1 MTDPRRLLEDD
12 SAFPFS
18 RGLLASASD
27 DGLDRAR
34 LAEIVRAATQTAAD
48 SASSEPNA
56 PAAPSKG
63 RLIASKPMLV
73 ATMALLAAGTFVLS
87 RAEEPTQPV
96 PQAPAVSAREVPA
109 APTAVAEPSTESV
122 PVALL
127 PSASNAETKPSAP
140 ATPVTTVTT
149 PASGDSD
156 RLMDEVRAL
165 ERVSAAIAQHRA
177 ADARANLTTYER
189 TFPKQLLASE
199 ARFLEIEIL
208 VAEGHHDKA
217 QERARAYLAS
227 WPDSPYAARLHS
239 IVPPSRP

>member
-1 MTDPRRLLEDD
+1 MTDPRRLLDDD

-27 DGLDRAR
+27 DGLDEER
-34 LAEIVRAATQTAAD
+34 LAELVRAATETAAD
-48 SASSEPNA
+48 GASSKPAA

-63 RLIASKPMLV
+63 RIVATKPMLL
-73 ATMALLAAGTFVLS
+73 ATLALLAAGAFVLS
-87 RAEEPTQPV
+87 RAEEPVPPV
-96 PQAPAVSAREVPA
+96 PRAPAVSAREVPA
-109 APTAVAEPSTESV
+109 PPAAVAEPTTEAV

-127 PSASNAETKPSAP
+127 PSASNAEAKPIAP
-140 ATPVTTVTT
+140 ATPVTPVTT

-156 RLMDEVRAL
+156 RLMEEVRAL
-165 ERVSAAIAQHRA
+165 ERVSAAIAQHRI
-177 ADARANLTTYER
+177 ADARAGLTTYER

-208 VAEGHHDKA
+208 VAEGRHDKA

-227 WPDSPYAARLHS
+227 WPDSPYAARVRS

>member
-12 SAFPFS
+12 SAFPFT

-27 DGLDRAR
+27 DGLDKAR
-34 LAEIVRAATQTAAD
+34 LAEIVHAATRTAAD
-48 SASSEPNA
+48 SASSEPAA

-63 RLIASKPMLV
+63 RLVAAKPMLL
-73 ATMALLAAGTFVLS
+73 ATVALLAAGTFVLS
-87 RAEEPTQPV
+87 RAEEPAPTFV
-96 PQAPAVSAREVPA
+96 QAPAVSVREVPA
-109 APTAVAEPSTESV
+109 PPTAVAEPSTEAV

-127 PSASNAETKPSAP
+127 PSASNAEAKPSAP
-140 ATPVTTVTT
+140 ATSVTSVPT
-149 PASGDSD
+149 PASDDSD
-156 RLMDEVRAL
+156 RLMEEVRAL
-165 ERVSAAIAQHRA
+165 ERVSAAIARHRV

-227 WPDSPYAARLHS
+227 WPDSPYAARLRS
-239 IVPPSRP
+239 ILSPSRP